1 MGMSRS
7 GHVSDSS
14 PPSISYQQTY
24 SIIGAAMKVHR
35 VLGCG
40 FLEAVYRAA
49 LLAELQVRGVPC
61 QAEVLYQ
68 IAYKDRALPLL
79 ARARA
84 EDPVDARRGQLDVG
98 LIQRIPQATAQFSS
112 HLELPLRY
120 GLQP

>member
-68 IAYKDRALPLL
+68 IAFAHCNTVAWFWGSDNVALRRPV
-79 ARARA
+79 AR
-84 EDPVDARRGQLDVG
+84 
-98 LIQRIPQATAQFSS
+98 
-112 HLELPLRY
+112 
-120 GLQP
+120 